1 MVSGKTLQSRAGSRP
16 EIRSAR
22 NEDMASIRGLI
33 RLFPGHLVQR
43 NLPRA
48 PSFFVARAGGRL
60 VGCCALQV
68 YSKRLAEV
76 RSLAVHP
83 DFQDRGLA
91 SDLVERC
98 TQKALERG
106 VRELFAVTS
115 QTSFFSRL
123 GFATFRR
130 EKTAMFLE
138 LTPRTSN

>member
-1 MVSGKTLQSRAGSRP
+1 MAG
-16 EIRSAR
+16 IRS
-22 NEDMASIRGLI
+22 LI
-33 RLFPGHLVQR
+33 RLFPQQLAQQ
-43 NLPRA
+43 NLPRVT
-48 PSFFVARAGGRL
+48 SFFVASSGDHL
-60 VGCCALQV
+60 VGCCALQI

-98 TQKALERG
+98 TQRARERG

-115 QTSFFSRL
+115 QTSFFARL

-138 LTPRTSN
+138 LTPRPEPD